1 MTESEL
7 RIYLRLQSGE
17 FDKALKE
24 QMAHV
29 KKFQTDAAK
38 MPEGWSTMGGGQ
50 AKAQSLI
57 DAKGGI
63 KGLMEEIGKANPA
76 LGSMMNT
83 VTGLASKF
91 AGWGLLATPVI
102 AGFKL
107 MKGAIEETMAAARA
121 GRELQM
127 SSMFM
132 LQLGKAAELTGSNME
147 EATGRIAHFEGVIG
161 KAQEGAEDATKVL
174 KELGVSPVGKNM
186 EETLVAAGKAL
197 AGISDPAQKARL
209 AIELF
214 GKSGLDMLPTLD
226 KLASKQK
233 EAHLGMLEQQDLDRI
248 VGGWKQIKGVMTGTM
263 EAVGNYAKV
272 ATAEIFK
279 FFGLGKNAP
288 EQINQTMGPAVKSAE
303 QLKKEQKDLADSQK
317 EYKEA
322 LLETG
327 STETK
332 LMYGMQNE
340 LQLKKDLAKLEPGT
354 TEFNKKA
361 TELLKEQ
368 TKLDQ
373 YRKELNDKD
382 REHKEKL
389 LNLQKEMNNL
399 LKEQYRAERAIDEAL
414 EDRSAIGRSEITKH
428 GIQYNAAGYPI
439 IPWEIINPAIKLM
452 GRMPTQEELNQM
464 SINYGKPYWAAKDV
478 QDIEAGSKS
487 MRLLMSGAPETGMG
501 SPFQNLL
508 RDFRGL
514 PLDQASSWGTL
525 LSLGL
530 GSQIGALSN
539 AERDPLRSQFEHLDD
554 IDTSLRTLVQKASIE
569 GIKIIPQNSE

>member
-7 RIYLRLQSGE
+7 RVYLRLQSGE
-17 FDKALKE
+17 FDKALQD
-24 QMAHV
+24 QMAKV
-29 KKFQTDAAK
+29 KRFQADAAK
-38 MPEGWSTMGGGQ
+38 MPEGWSTMGGGAGK
-50 AKAQSLI
+50 AKELM
-57 DAKGGI
+57 DAKSGI
-63 KGLMEEIGKANPA
+63 KGLMDEIGKANPA
-76 LGSMMNT
+76 LGSMMGS
-83 VTGLASKF
+83 VGGLVSKF
-91 AGWGLLATPVI
+91 AGFGLLATPVV

-127 SSMFM
+127 SSLFM

-147 EATGRIAHFEGVIG
+147 EATSRIAHFEGMIG
-161 KAQEGAEDATKVL
+161 KAQEGAEEAVKVL
-174 KELGVSPVGKNM
+174 QQLGISPVGKNM
-186 EETLVAAGKAL
+186 EDTLVAAGKAL

-214 GKSGLDMLPTLD
+214 GKSGLEMMPTLD
-226 KLASKQK
+226 KLAAKQK
-233 EAHLGMLEQQDLDRI
+233 EASLGMLEQQDLDRI
-248 VGGWKQIKGVMTGTM
+248 TGGWKQIKGVMTGTM

-288 EQINQTMGPAVKSAE
+288 EQVNQVIAPVQKSAE
-303 QLKKEQKDLADSQK
+303 QLKKEQKELADSQK

-340 LQLKKDLAKLEPGT
+340 LQLKKDLSKLEPGT

-373 YRKELNDKD
+373 LRKELNDKD
-382 REHKEKL
+382 REHKEKIL
-389 LNLQKEMNNL
+389 SLQKELNEKV
-399 LKEQYRAERAIDEAL
+399 KEQYRAERAIDEAL
-414 EDRSAIGRSEITKH
+414 ADRSAISRSDITKR

-452 GRMPTQEELNQM
+452 GRLPTQEELNQM
-464 SINYGKPYWAAKDV
+464 SINYGKTYWAAKDTE
-478 QDIEAGSKS
+478 DLEAGAKS
-487 MRLLMSGAPETGMG
+487 MRFLMSGAPETGAG
-501 SPFQNLL
+501 SPFQALL
-508 RDFRGL
+508 GQMRGL

-530 GSQIGALSN
+530 GSQIGALST
-539 AERDPLRSQFEHLDD
+539 AERDPLRAQFEHLDD
-554 IDTSLRTLVQKASIE
+554 IDTGIRTLVQKASID
-569 GIKIIPQNSE
+569 GIKIIPQNSD